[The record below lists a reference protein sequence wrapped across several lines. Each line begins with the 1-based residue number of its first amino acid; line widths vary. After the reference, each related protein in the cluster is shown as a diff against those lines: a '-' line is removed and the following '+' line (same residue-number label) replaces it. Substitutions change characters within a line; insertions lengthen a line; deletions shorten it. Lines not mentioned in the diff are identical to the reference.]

1 MQSATPDLEKVARP
15 TKRFA
20 AEEFYK
26 DKSEKC
32 LSGILEY
39 NIVLQHKKNV

>member
-1 MQSATPDLEKVARP
+1 MESAAHDLEKVATP

-20 AEEFYK
+20 AEESYE
-26 DKSEKC
+26 DKMEKC
-32 LSGILEY
+32 LPGILEY